1 MGRVAPDVL
10 TVQVTFTIR
19 KRGGRKVTVMPDGQK
34 PERAQV
40 DNTVVMALA
49 RAFRWK
55 RLIDSGD
62 FATISDLAE
71 HEKLAPSYL
80 TRVLRLPLLAP
91 DIVQGIVEGRIAPR
105 LAVLLKPFPVAW
117 QDQITAWRC
126 QPTAAVPRP

>member
-1 MGRVAPDVL
+1 VGRVAPDVL

-55 RLIDSGD
+55 RLISGD

-91 DIVQGIVEGRIAPR
+91 DIAQGDCGRTHRA
-105 LAVLLKPFPVAW
+105 
-117 QDQITAWRC
+117 
-126 QPTAAVPRP
+126 